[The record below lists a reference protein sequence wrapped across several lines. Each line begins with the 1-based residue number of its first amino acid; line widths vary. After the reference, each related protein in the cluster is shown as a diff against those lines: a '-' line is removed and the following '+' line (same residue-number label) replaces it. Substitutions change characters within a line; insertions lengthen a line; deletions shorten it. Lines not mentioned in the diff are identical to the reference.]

1 MTDSVRWDLDGAVAT
16 ITLNRPQARNAL
28 TAELKTELLRA
39 VRQAG
44 SSPEV
49 RAVLITGA
57 GQAFCA
63 GQDLRE
69 HAELLEAA
77 GSRDGAAPAA
87 GDPPAGVSS
96 AGARPAGPPAAGAR
110 PAGPPPAGAP
120 PAGAPAAQAPLGS
133 ASAVSPP
140 PAGQHLPAEGQTTA
154 GEQLA
159 AGRPL
164 AATGPPGPPAALDT
178 VREHYNPL
186 VMAIRSMPKPVIAAV
201 NGVAAGAGAGLALA
215 CDIRIAARGAS
226 FLMAFARVGLAA
238 DTGVSWTLPRLA
250 GAGRAAE
257 LLMLAEPIGAP
268 LALELGLVS
277 QVVEDEDLPVAAG
290 ALAARLAAGPTAAY
304 AGIKEQLNYAAGHGL
319 AEALEKE
326 AEVQGALG
334 RTVDHQAATLAF
346 TRKQEPRFLGR

>member
-1 MTDSVRWDLDGAVAT
+1 VTDSVRWDLYGAVAT

-39 VRQAG
+39 LRQAG

-69 HAELLEAA
+69 HAEFLQAA
-77 GSRDGAAPAA
+77 GSHEGAAPAA
-87 GDPPAGVSS
+87 GDAPAGVSP
-96 AGARPAGPPAAGAR
+96 AGARPARA
-110 PAGPPPAGAP
+110 
-120 PAGAPAAQAPLGS
+120 
-133 ASAVSPP
+133 
-140 PAGQHLPAEGQTTA
+140 
-154 GEQLA
+154 
-159 AGRPL
+159 
-164 AATGPPGPPAALDT
+164 PAALDT

-201 NGVAAGAGAGLALA
+201 NGVAAGAGAGLAFA

-238 DTGVSWTLPRLA
+238 DTGVSWTLPRLV

-257 LLMLAEPIGAP
+257 LLMLAEPIRAP

-277 QVVEDEDLPVAAG
+277 QVVEDEDLPATAG

-319 AEALEKE
+319 AEALAKE
-326 AEVQGALG
+326 AEVQAALG
-334 RTVDHQAATLAF
+334 RTADHHAATLAF

>member
-16 ITLNRPQARNAL
+16 LTLNRPQARNAL
-28 TAELKTELLRA
+28 TAELKTDLLGA
-39 VRQAG
+39 LGQAA

-69 HAELLEAA
+69 HAGLLEAA
-77 GSRDGAAPAA
+77 RSQAEA
-87 GDPPAGVSS
+87 
-96 AGARPAGPPAAGAR
+96 PPAAA
-110 PAGPPPAGAP
+110 PPAGAP
-120 PAGAPAAQAPLGS
+120 PAGAPAAQTPAGTV
-133 ASAVSPP
+133 SAVGPP
-140 PAGQHLPAEGQTTA
+140 PDGTT
-154 GEQLA
+154 
-159 AGRPL
+159 
-164 AATGPPGPPAALDT
+164 PPGMPAALDT

-186 VMAIRSMPKPVIAAV
+186 VLAIRSMPKPVIAAV
-201 NGVAAGAGAGLALA
+201 NGVAAGAGAGLAFA
-215 CDIRIAARGAS
+215 CDIRIAAQGAS

-257 LLMLAEPIGAP
+257 LLMLAEPIRASR
-268 LALELGLVS
+268 ALELGLVN
-277 QVVEDEDLPVAAG
+277 QVVEDADLAAIAG

-319 AEALEKE
+319 ADALEKE
-326 AEVQGALG
+326 AEVQTALG
-334 RTVDHQAATLAF
+334 RTADHQAATLAF

>member
-1 MTDSVRWDLDGAVAT
+1 VTDSVRWDLDGAVVT

-28 TAELKTELLRA
+28 TAELKTELLGA
-39 VRQAG
+39 LRQAA

-77 GSRDGAAPAA
+77 SSRDGAAPAA
-87 GDPPAGVSS
+87 GPPAPGLAAST
-96 AGARPAGPPAAGAR
+96 PPAV
-110 PAGPPPAGAP
+110 GAP
-120 PAGAPAAQAPLGS
+120 PAGAPAAQAPSGT
-133 ASAVSPP
+133 ASAVGPP
-140 PAGQHLPAEGQTTA
+140 PAE
-154 GEQLA
+154 
-159 AGRPL
+159 
-164 AATGPPGPPAALDT
+164 ATPSGIPAALDT

-186 VMAIRSMPKPVIAAV
+186 VLAIRSMPKPVIAAV
-201 NGVAAGAGAGLALA
+201 NGVAAGAGAGLAFA
-215 CDIRIAARGAS
+215 CDIRIAAQGAS

-250 GAGRAAE
+250 GEGRAAE
-257 LLMLAEPIGAP
+257 LLMLAEPIHAAR
-268 LALELGLVS
+268 ALELGLVN
-277 QVVEDEDLPVAAG
+277 QVVEDADLPATAG

-304 AGIKEQLNYAAGHGL
+304 AGIKEQLSYAAGHDL
-319 AEALEKE
+319 AEALDKE
-326 AEVQGALG
+326 AEVQSALG
-334 RTVDHQAATLAF
+334 RTADHRAATLAF

>member
-1 MTDSVRWDLDGAVAT
+1 VTDSVRWDLDGAVAT

-39 VRQAG
+39 LRQAA
-44 SSPEV
+44 SSPQV

-77 GSRDGAAPAA
+77 GSRDAAAPVA
-87 GDPPAGVSS
+87 GNAPAGVSS
-96 AGARPAGPPAAGAR
+96 AGARPAGAPA
-110 PAGPPPAGAP
+110 AGAP
-120 PAGAPAAQAPLGS
+120 PAGAPAAQAPLGG
-133 ASAVSPP
+133 ASAVGPP
-140 PAGQHLPAEGQTTA
+140 PAGEQPLA
-154 GEQLA
+154 GEPLSAGKPPA
-159 AGRPL
+159 AG
-164 AATGPPGPPAALDT
+164 GPSGAPAALDT

-186 VMAIRSMPKPVIAAV
+186 VIAIVSMPKPVIAAV
-201 NGVAAGAGAGLALA
+201 NGVAAGAGAGLAFA

-257 LLMLAEPIGAP
+257 LLMLAEPIRAP
-268 LALELGLVS
+268 RALELGLVS
-277 QVVEDEDLPVAAG
+277 QVVEDADLPVTAG

-319 AEALEKE
+319 AEALEME

-334 RTVDHQAATLAF
+334 RTADHQAATLAF

>member
-1 MTDSVRWDLDGAVAT
+1 VTDSVRWDLDGAVAT

-39 VRQAG
+39 LRQAA
-44 SSPEV
+44 SSPQV

-77 GSRDGAAPAA
+77 GSRDAAAPVA
-87 GDPPAGVSS
+87 GNAPAGVSS
-96 AGARPAGPPAAGAR
+96 AGARPAGAPA
-110 PAGPPPAGAP
+110 AGAP
-120 PAGAPAAQAPLGS
+120 PAGAPAAQAPRGG
-133 ASAVSPP
+133 ASAVGPP
-140 PAGQHLPAEGQTTA
+140 PAGEQPLA
-154 GEQLA
+154 GEQLSAGKPPA
-159 AGRPL
+159 AG
-164 AATGPPGPPAALDT
+164 GPSGALAALDT

-186 VMAIRSMPKPVIAAV
+186 VMAIVSMPKPVIAAV
-201 NGVAAGAGAGLALA
+201 NGVAAGAGAGLAFA

-257 LLMLAEPIGAP
+257 LLMLAEPIRAP
-268 LALELGLVS
+268 RALELGLVS
-277 QVVEDEDLPVAAG
+277 QVVEDADLPVTAG

-319 AEALEKE
+319 AEALEME

>member
-39 VRQAG
+39 LRQAG

-77 GSRDGAAPAA
+77 GSPDGSAPA
-87 GDPPAGVSS
+87 GDTPAGVSS
-96 AGARPAGPPAAGAR
+96 AGARPAGPPAAGA
-110 PAGPPPAGAP
+110 P
-120 PAGAPAAQAPLGS
+120 PAGAPAAQAPQGG
-133 ASAVSPP
+133 ASAVGPD
-140 PAGQHLPAEGQTTA
+140 PAGGQPAA
-154 GEQLA
+154 GNPLA
-159 AGRPL
+159 AGRPS
-164 AATGPPGPPAALDT
+164 GPPAALDT

-201 NGVAAGAGAGLALA
+201 NGVAAGAGAGLAFA

-257 LLMLAEPIGAP
+257 LLMLAEPIRAP

-277 QVVEDEDLPVAAG
+277 QVVEDEDLPVTAG

-334 RTVDHQAATLAF
+334 RTADHQAATFAF

>member
-28 TAELKTELLRA
+28 TAELKTELLGA
-39 VRQAG
+39 LGQAA

-69 HAELLEAA
+69 HAGLLEAA
-77 GSRDGAAPAA
+77 RSQDEV
-87 GDPPAGVSS
+87 PPA
-96 AGARPAGPPAAGAR
+96 
-110 PAGPPPAGAP
+110 AGAP
-120 PAGAPAAQAPLGS
+120 PAGAPAARAPAGS
-133 ASAVSPP
+133 ASAVGPP
-140 PAGQHLPAEGQTTA
+140 PGGPA
-154 GEQLA
+154 
-159 AGRPL
+159 
-164 AATGPPGPPAALDT
+164 PAALDT

-186 VMAIRSMPKPVIAAV
+186 VLAIRSMPKPVIAAV
-201 NGVAAGAGAGLALA
+201 NGVAAGAGAGLAFA
-215 CDIRIAARGAS
+215 CDIRIAAQGAS

-257 LLMLAEPIGAP
+257 LLMLAEPIRAP
-268 LALELGLVS
+268 RALELGLVN
-277 QVVEDEDLPVAAG
+277 QVVEDADLAAVAG

-319 AEALEKE
+319 ADALEKE
-326 AEVQGALG
+326 AEVQTALG
-334 RTVDHQAATLAF
+334 RTADHQAATLAF
-346 TRKQEPRFLGR
+346 TRKEEPHFLGR

>member
-1 MTDSVRWDLDGAVAT
+1 VTDSVRWDLDGAVAT
-16 ITLNRPQARNAL
+16 LTLNRPQARNAL
-28 TAELKTELLRA
+28 TAELKTDLLGA
-39 VRQAG
+39 LGQAA

-69 HAELLEAA
+69 HAGLLEAA
-77 GSRDGAAPAA
+77 RSQAEA
-87 GDPPAGVSS
+87 
-96 AGARPAGPPAAGAR
+96 PPAAA
-110 PAGPPPAGAP
+110 PPAGAP
-120 PAGAPAAQAPLGS
+120 PAGAPAAQTPAGTV
-133 ASAVSPP
+133 SAVGPP
-140 PAGQHLPAEGQTTA
+140 PDGTT
-154 GEQLA
+154 
-159 AGRPL
+159 
-164 AATGPPGPPAALDT
+164 PPGMPAALDT

-186 VMAIRSMPKPVIAAV
+186 VLAIRSMPKPVIAAV
-201 NGVAAGAGAGLALA
+201 NGVAAGAGAGLAFA
-215 CDIRIAARGAS
+215 CDIRIAAQGAS

-257 LLMLAEPIGAP
+257 LLMLAEPIRASR
-268 LALELGLVS
+268 ALELGLVN
-277 QVVEDEDLPVAAG
+277 QVVEDADLAAIAG

-319 AEALEKE
+319 ADALEKE
-326 AEVQGALG
+326 AEVQTALG
-334 RTVDHQAATLAF
+334 RTADHQAATLAF